1 MKSLSLTLSR
11 KQLLAIFK
19 TFVRSYLDYADIIYN
34 KSFNEALKE
43 NLQKVL
49 YSAAFIITRAI
60 KGTSWERLY
69 KELGLEPLC
78 DRRCYQKSVLEISLL
93 LEGAIKKKNKQTN
106 KAICFSSKFE
116 ISLLIEGAIKNQF
129 SFIKY

>member
-93 LEGAIKKKNKQTN
+93 LEGAIKKKKKN